1 MPGVETSLPLMLNHT
16 HKSDIDI
23 KHIVK
28 WMCENP
34 AKIYNIKNKGYLRE
48 GYDADITL
56 VDLNKEKVVSGKNMQ
71 SKCGW
76 SAFDGKTLKGWPVMT
91 IVNGNVVFENE
102 QINDKIKGKKVIF
115 DE

>member
-1 MPGVETSLPLMLNHT
+1 
-16 HKSDIDI
+16 
-23 KHIVK
+23 
-28 WMCENP
+28 
-34 AKIYNIKNKGYLRE
+34 
-48 GYDADITL
+48 
-56 VDLNKEKVVSGKNMQ
+56 MQ

-102 QINDKIKGKKVIF
+102 QINDEIKGKKVIF